1 MSGTMIA
8 QAVPVLVSPV
18 LTRLYSPAE
27 LGNLALFVS
36 IINVAG
42 TVIAGRYEMAIL
54 FAQVAPGGSIYF
66 QYRRLACGHGEP
78 GFIFSFAVSGGFSS
92 YGATWL
98 QYAFCVIA
106 CFDFPV
112 RVF

>member
-54 FAQVAPGGSIYF
+54 S
-66 QYRRLACGHGEP
+66 
-78 GFIFSFAVSGGFSS
+78 
-92 YGATWL
+92 
-98 QYAFCVIA
+98 
-106 CFDFPV
+106 
-112 RVF
+112 